1 MKRNVLFR
9 LIFIYLFLSVSLF
22 VLLNTFAV
30 NKTKSQLI
38 NEKQTQL
45 YEEAQFISKEYLGLY
60 YQNQMTETEL
70 TSRLGTIDRFS
81 DTQLWLVNC
90 EGLIIMDTR
99 TPGIINQRIDVSS
112 INEHFLDFI
121 YLENVTL
128 KNVLDEPMLSV
139 IFPITREYGVRGYL
153 VIHSS
158 MAQVT
163 QDAIKYTDIINICL
177 LVSLLILLA
186 VFIYLY
192 FLMIRPLHL
201 CIQAAKQFSNGHF
214 EYETPLKRSD
224 EYGELIDT
232 ISYMSTQLRNLDE
245 YQRNFIANVSHDFR
259 SPLTSI
265 KGYAEA
271 LKDGTIPFELKDKY
285 LDIIAFEADRLT
297 KLTTG
302 LLELNQFDQ
311 NGTVLHLSSFD
322 INSMIK
328 QTCAAFEG
336 ACTKKHIKFKLQF
349 DSVETYVTADFGK
362 IQQVLY
368 NLIDN
373 AIKFSHNDSNIY
385 VITEEK
391 NEKICVS
398 VKDSGIGI
406 PTDSLLKIW
415 DRFYKTDASR
425 GKDKKGVGLGLS
437 ITKEIIQSH
446 KENITVTSTE
456 GVGTT
461 FSFTLEPTPEEDE
474 V

>member
-60 YQNQMTETEL
+60 YQNQMTEPEL

-201 CIQAAKQFSNGHF
+201 CILAAKQFSSGHF

-373 AIKFSHNDSNIY
+373 AIKFSHNDSSIY